1 MIMKIKDLKLN
12 KNNPRFIR
20 DESFEKLKKS
30 INDFPQ
36 MLALKPIIIDE
47 NNVILCGN
55 MRYRALKELG
65 ETDCHVV
72 VAEGLTEEQ
81 KKELLIKDNLSMGEW
96 DYEILGNFWDADKLI
111 EWGLEI
117 PSYASPDEYGDEFT
131 LPDGDKAPFQQITF
145 TLADAQA
152 EAIKKAI
159 DKIKKSDE
167 YKYGETYGNENSNGN
182 ALYTIVRLWNG

>member
-55 MRYRALKELG
+55 MRYRALKDLG

-96 DYEILGNFWDADKLI
+96 DYEILGNFWDVDKLI
-111 EWGLEI
+111 EWGMEI
-117 PSYASPDEYGDEFT
+117 PNYYIQEPDDLIGEEKNKPASM
-131 LPDGDKAPFQQITF
+131 KITF
-145 TLADAQA
+145 QNISEL
-152 EAIKKAI
+152 KKAEI
-159 DKIKKSDE
+159 DIKELIEK
-167 YKYGETYGNENSNGN
+167 KYPKAYYSVSAGE
-182 ALYTIVRLWNG
+182 L